1 MTARRVEYAAVAAL
15 AALAVALFFIA
26 PTYPNYDSYY
36 HLDWGRELLRG
47 AKPTFEA
54 YKAPTEHPLFLV
66 LAGLL
71 SLVGGDADRLLVL
84 VAVVSQVLLVW
95 AVYRLGETVFGRWP
109 GAAAAVF
116 TGSSFALL
124 LYAARAY
131 VDMPFLAVVLWAAA
145 LEARSPRRGAPVMAL
160 LMVAGLLR
168 PEAWVL
174 AGLYWL
180 WCGPLS
186 DRRSWRLEL
195 LALAAAA
202 PVAWSLLDLWV
213 TGDPLF
219 SLHSTSDL
227 ADELHRNK
235 GLRAV
240 PGAFVTFLA
249 GTVRAPVAALG
260 AIGIWLALRG
270 RPVVPRG
277 PVVVPLTLFGA
288 GAFTFLATSIA
299 GLSTLPRYLTVPAVA
314 LALFAGY
321 ALLGFTQLPRGT
333 ALRRR
338 WSRAAVGAAVLG
350 AVFVA
355 LKAHSLTAL
364 TRELRFIRDT
374 HDGLV
379 AALHAPAVRHSLR
392 CGALTFPT
400 YRLVPD
406 ARWVLD
412 AGRGRVGSRSAFR
425 RRHGVAIFVLGRKA
439 LIRYGFAE
447 GTSPTVN
454 APDPG
459 YVRLTRRG
467 LFAAYVAC
475 AG

>member
-1 MTARRVEYAAVAAL
+1 
-15 AALAVALFFIA
+15 
-26 PTYPNYDSYY
+26 
-36 HLDWGRELLRG
+36 
-47 AKPTFEA
+47 
-54 YKAPTEHPLFLV
+54 
-66 LAGLL
+66 
-71 SLVGGDADRLLVL
+71 
-84 VAVVSQVLLVW
+84 
-95 AVYRLGETVFGRWP
+95 
-109 GAAAAVF
+109 
-116 TGSSFALL
+116 
-124 LYAARAY
+124 
-131 VDMPFLAVVLWAAA
+131 
-145 LEARSPRRGAPVMAL
+145 
-160 LMVAGLLR
+160 
-168 PEAWVL
+168 
-174 AGLYWL
+174 
-180 WCGPLS
+180 
-186 DRRSWRLEL
+186 
-195 LALAAAA
+195 LALAAVA
-202 PVAWSLLDLWV
+202 PVGWALMDLWV

-240 PGAFVTFLA
+240 PSAFVTFLA

-260 AIGIWLALRG
+260 AIGIWLAVRG

-277 PVVVPLTLFGA
+277 PVVVPLALFGA
-288 GAFTFLATSIA
+288 GAFTFLATSVA

-314 LALFAGY
+314 LALFAGH
-321 ALLGFTQLPRGT
+321 ALLGFTQLPPGSR
-333 ALRRR
+333 LRRR
-338 WSRAAVGAAVLG
+338 WSQGAVGAAAVG
-350 AVFVA
+350 VVFVA
-355 LKAHSLTAL
+355 LKAHSLGAL

-379 AALHAPAVRHSLR
+379 SVLHAKPVRRSLR

-412 AGRGRVGSRSAFR
+412 AGRSRVGSRSAVR

-439 LIRYGFAE
+439 LTRYGFSE

-467 LFAAYVAC
+467 IFAAYVAC
-475 AG
+475 

>member
-1 MTARRVEYAAVAAL
+1 
-15 AALAVALFFIA
+15 
-26 PTYPNYDSYY
+26 
-36 HLDWGRELLRG
+36 
-47 AKPTFEA
+47 
-54 YKAPTEHPLFLV
+54 
-66 LAGLL
+66 
-71 SLVGGDADRLLVL
+71 
-84 VAVVSQVLLVW
+84 
-95 AVYRLGETVFGRWP
+95 
-109 GAAAAVF
+109 
-116 TGSSFALL
+116 
-124 LYAARAY
+124 
-131 VDMPFLAVVLWAAA
+131 
-145 LEARSPRRGAPVMAL
+145 
-160 LMVAGLLR
+160 
-168 PEAWVL
+168 VL